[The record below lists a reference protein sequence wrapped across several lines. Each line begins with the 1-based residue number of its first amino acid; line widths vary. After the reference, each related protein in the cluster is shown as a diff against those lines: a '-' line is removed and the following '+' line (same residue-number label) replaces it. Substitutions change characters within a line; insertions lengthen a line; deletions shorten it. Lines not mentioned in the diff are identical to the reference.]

1 VTGAPS
7 TWNSTDC
14 ALRVDHA
21 IGTADVVPE
30 QVTSGI
36 TEKLVTTVSVLVAG
50 AAVGEA
56 VTVTVPGEVDAGV
69 VPVGAAGAQP
79 ATRKAPAAIRTAT
92 DRAADRTPPMAPLP
106 DRAGD
111 PGEMISQPAR

>member
-1 VTGAPS
+1 MTGAPS

-36 TEKLVTTVSVLVAG
+36 TEKLVTTVSVLAAG
-50 AAVGEA
+50 AVVGEA

-69 VPVGAAGAQP
+69 VPLGAAGAQP
-79 ATRKAPAAIRTAT
+79 ATRKAPAAMSRT
-92 DRAADRTPPMAPLP
+92 AADRTSPMAPLP

>member
-1 VTGAPS
+1 
-7 TWNSTDC
+7 
-14 ALRVDHA
+14 LRVAHA

-36 TEKLVTTVSVLVAG
+36 TEKLVITISVLTAG
-50 AAVGEA
+50 LVVGAA
-56 VTVTVPGEVDAGV
+56 VTVTVLGEVDAGV
-69 VPVGAAGAQP
+69 VALGAAGVQP
-79 ATRKAPAAIRTAT
+79 ATRKAPAATRMA
-92 DRAADRTPPMAPLP
+92 AADRTSPMAPLP

>member
-1 VTGAPS
+1 
-7 TWNSTDC
+7 
-14 ALRVDHA
+14 LRVAHA

-36 TEKLVTTVSVLVAG
+36 TEKLVITVSVLGTALVG
-50 AAVGEA
+50 AEA
-56 VTVTVPGEVDAGV
+56 VTVTVLGAVDAGT
-69 VPVGAAGAQP
+69 VPLVAPVHPARTRQP
-79 ATRKAPAAIRTAT
+79 AAASTA
-92 DRAADRTPPMAPLP
+92 AADRTSPMAPLP